1 MLFIMANFDNQKL
14 YVLSIPKKKT
24 VISKIGETQVDMKK
38 RITAFGMGGKWKGL
52 ESSVKIELEMPTLL
66 APTIERL
73 VKKTLQG
80 KWKDK
85 QIKDKNM
92 GRGYTEW
99 YDIAPSSMKGI
110 VFKSIQTLYRED
122 RLLKKKLQEKS

>member
-1 MLFIMANFDNQKL
+1 MANFDNQKL

-24 VISKIGETQVDMKK
+24 IISKIGETQIDMKK
-38 RITAFGMGGKWKGL
+38 RITAFGMGGKWKGM
-52 ESSVKIELEMPTLL
+52 ENSVKIELEMPTLL

-73 VKKTLQG
+73 VKKTLQ
-80 KWKDK
+80 KNWKDK

-99 YDIAPSSMKGI
+99 YDISPSSMKGI
-110 VFKSIQTLYRED
+110 VFKSIQTLYRKD
-122 RLLKKKLQEKS
+122 RLLKRKLKGAS

>member
-1 MLFIMANFDNQKL
+1 MADFNNQKL

-24 VISKIGETQVDMKK
+24 IISKIGETQIDMKK
-38 RITAFGMGGKWKGL
+38 RITAFGMGGKWKGM
-52 ESSVKIELEMPTLL
+52 EDSVKIELEMPTLL
-66 APTIERL
+66 APSIERK
-73 VKKTLQG
+73 VKSILKSN
-80 KWKDK
+80 WADK

-110 VFKSIQTLYRED
+110 VFKAIQIVYRED
-122 RLLKKKLQEKS
+122 KLLNRFLKRKGAI

>member
-1 MLFIMANFDNQKL
+1 MANFDNQKL

-24 VISKIGETQVDMKK
+24 LITKIGETQVDMKK
-38 RITAFGMGGKWKGL
+38 RITAFGMGGKWKGM
-52 ESSVKIELEMPTLL
+52 ENSVKIELEMPTLL

-73 VKKTLQG
+73 VKKTLQ
-80 KWKDK
+80 KNWKDK
-85 QIKDKNM
+85 QVKDKNM

-122 RLLKKKLQEKS
+122 RLLKRKLQEVK

>member
-1 MLFIMANFDNQKL
+1 MANFDNQKL

-24 VISKIGETQVDMKK
+24 VISKIGETQIDMKK
-38 RITAFGMGGKWKGL
+38 RITAFGMGGKWKGM

-66 APTIERL
+66 APTIERM
-73 VKKTLQG
+73 VKKILA
-80 KWKDK
+80 KNWKDK

-110 VFKSIQTLYRED
+110 VFKSIQILYRKD
-122 RLLKKKLQEKS
+122 RLLKKKLQEK

>member
-1 MLFIMANFDNQKL
+1 MANFDNQKL

-24 VISKIGETQVDMKK
+24 LITKIGETQVDMKK
-38 RITAFGMGGKWKGL
+38 RITAFGMGGKWKGM
-52 ESSVKIELEMPTLL
+52 ENSVKIELEMPTLL

-73 VKKTLQG
+73 VKKTLQ
-80 KWKDK
+80 KNWKDK
-85 QIKDKNM
+85 QIKDRNM

-122 RLLKKKLQEKS
+122 RLLKRKLQEVK

>member
-1 MLFIMANFDNQKL
+1 MANFDNQKL

>member
-1 MLFIMANFDNQKL
+1 MVDFSNQKL

-24 VISKIGETQVDMKK
+24 IISKIGETQIDMKK
-38 RITAFGMGGKWKGL
+38 RITAFGMGGKWKGM
-52 ESSVKIELEMPTLL
+52 EDSVKIELEMPTLL
-66 APTIERL
+66 APAIERQ
-73 VKKTLQG
+73 VKKILKG
-80 KWKDK
+80 KWRDK

-110 VFKSIQTLYRED
+110 VFKSIQIIYKED
-122 RLLKKKLQEKS
+122 RLLKRKLQEK

>member
-1 MLFIMANFDNQKL
+1 MANFDNQKL

-24 VISKIGETQVDMKK
+24 VISKIGETQIDMKK
-38 RITAFGMGGKWKGL
+38 RITAFGMGGKWKGM

-66 APTIERL
+66 APTIERM
-73 VKKTLQG
+73 VKKILA
-80 KWKDK
+80 KNWKDK

-110 VFKSIQTLYRED
+110 VFKSIHLIYKED
-122 RLLKKKLQEKS
+122 RLLKRKLKGAS

>member
-1 MLFIMANFDNQKL
+1 MEN
-14 YVLSIPKKKT
+14 
-24 VISKIGETQVDMKK
+24 
-38 RITAFGMGGKWKGL
+38 
-52 ESSVKIELEMPTLL
+52 SVKIELEMPTLL

-73 VKKTLQG
+73 VKKTLQ
-80 KWKDK
+80 KNWKDK
-85 QIKDKNM
+85 QIKDRNM

-122 RLLKKKLQEKS
+122 RLLKRKLQEVK

>member
-1 MLFIMANFDNQKL
+1 MANFDNQKL

-24 VISKIGETQVDMKK
+24 LITKIGETQVDMKK
-38 RITAFGMGGKWKGL
+38 RITAFGMGGKWKGM
-52 ESSVKIELEMPTLL
+52 ENSVKIELEMPTLL

-73 VKKTLQG
+73 VKKTLQ
-80 KWKDK
+80 KNWKDK

-122 RLLKKKLQEKS
+122 RLLKRKLQEVK